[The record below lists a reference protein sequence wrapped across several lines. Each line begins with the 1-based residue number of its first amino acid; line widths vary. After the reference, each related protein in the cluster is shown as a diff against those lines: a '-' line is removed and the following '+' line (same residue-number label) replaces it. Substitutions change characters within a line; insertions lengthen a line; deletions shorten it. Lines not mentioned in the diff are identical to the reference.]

1 MDGDYGL
8 RVCCMGAGYVGGP
21 TMAVIA
27 QHCPSIRV
35 VVVDI
40 SAKQI
45 ARWNSDDLP
54 IYEPGLLEVVTAQRG
69 KNLFFSTDIDRHI
82 KEADLIFVCVNTPTK
97 ASGFGAGAAAD
108 TKHVEA
114 CARMIAES
122 ATSNKIVVE
131 KSTVPVHTAEVLNA
145 VFDANCSYAAL
156 PVNRGSQTRSS
167 NIHFEVLSNPEFL
180 SEGTA
185 IRDLMAPSRILIGGD
200 SSPSGQQAVATLAG
214 IYEHWVARDK
224 ILTTNV
230 WSSELS
236 KLVANAFLAQRISS
250 MNSISALCEATG
262 ADVAE
267 VARAVGTDPRIGDK
281 FLQVS
286 VGFGGSCFQK
296 DILNLVYLAESC
308 HLPQVAAYWRSVVAM
323 NEFQKN
329 RFSQLIVAQLFHSVS
344 NKKIAVLGFAYKKDT
359 GDTRETAAAAVIK
372 ALVAERALLYVYD
385 PKVDPDDM
393 IEELRYQGMAESDIA
408 RLHIVKTPF
417 EATDKAHAIA
427 VLTEWT
433 EFTALPF
440 DRIYRDMLKP
450 AFVFDGRNLLDHD
463 KLRAIGFKVFGIGKK
478 LEK

>member
-1 MDGDYGL
+1 MDGDYTL

-27 QHCPSIRV
+27 KFCPTIRV
-35 VVVDI
+35 VVVDV

-45 ARWNSDDLP
+45 ARWNSADDLP
-54 IYEPGLLEVVTAQRG
+54 IYEPGLLEAVTGSRG

-108 TKHVEA
+108 TRHVEA
-114 CARMIAES
+114 CARMIAQS
-122 ATSNKIVVE
+122 ATTDKIVVE

-145 VFDANCSYAAL
+145 VFDAN
-156 PVNRGSQTRSS
+156 SS
-167 NIHFEVLSNPEFL
+167 SAVHFDVLSNPEFL

-185 IRDLMAPSRILIGGD
+185 IHDLMAPSRILIGGE
-200 SSPSGQQAVATLAG
+200 SSPSGQRAVMTLVS

-308 HLPQVAAYWRSVVAM
+308 HLPEVAAYWRSVVEM

-329 RFSQLIVAQLFHSVS
+329 RFSKLIVSQLFHSVS
-344 NKKIAVLGFAYKKDT
+344 NKKIAILGFAYKKDT

-372 ALVAERALLYVYD
+372 ALGAERAQLFVYD
-385 PKVDPDDM
+385 PKVERDDM
-393 IEELRYQGMAESDIA
+393 LHELRYQGMAESEIA
-408 RLHIVKTPF
+408 SIQIVSTPF
-417 EATDKAHAIA
+417 EATAQAHAIA
-427 VLTEWT
+427 ILTEWT
-433 EFTALPF
+433 EFTQLPF
-440 DRIYRDMLKP
+440 EAIYTDMLKP
-450 AFVFDGRNLLDHD
+450 AFIFDGRNLLDHTL
-463 KLRAIGFKVFGIGKK
+463 LREIGFKVFGIGKK
-478 LEK
+478 LQ